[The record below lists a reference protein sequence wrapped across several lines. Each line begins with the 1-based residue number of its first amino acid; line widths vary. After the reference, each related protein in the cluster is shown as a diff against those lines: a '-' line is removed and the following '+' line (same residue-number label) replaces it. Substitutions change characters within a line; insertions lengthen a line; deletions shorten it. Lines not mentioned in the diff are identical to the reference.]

1 LVWIFCGEENKPE
14 PVTNLLWRYDMANAT
29 VKLTWVKSVS
39 TNVLKQVLTVKK
51 GEETAVDTE
60 LAPDVQEAL
69 VVDVSENVLVTAS
82 VVVENTWGVKS
93 VPATVTFT
101 LTDIVPAPVT
111 DLTYTVVEVK

>member
-1 LVWIFCGEENKPE
+1 
-14 PVTNLLWRYDMANAT
+14 
-29 VKLTWVKSVS
+29 
-39 TNVLKQVLTVKK
+39 
-51 GEETAVDTE
+51 
-60 LAPDVQEAL
+60 L